1 MVNIY
6 SKTSLLKYTF
16 AGRGFLTPYFMKTP
30 LCCLP
35 YLYQILSNLSP
46 ALFCCLVSLTEWV
59 IMPHLMCYFLVYDIM
74 DLHMSSLGT
83 LVLQRFCGM
92 FHATWHQFTEF
103 YHMTWFF
110 AGTLI
115 WHHKRK
121 WWHTTHT
128 GANRLRHSY
137 KYMLSPPAMCSKQLS
152 VLHWMNNL
160 LISKFY
166 ITEFN
171 AET

>member
-1 MVNIY
+1 
-6 SKTSLLKYTF
+6 
-16 AGRGFLTPYFMKTP
+16 MKTP

-59 IMPHLMCYFLVYDIM
+59 IMPHLMCYFLLHDIM

-128 GANRLRHSY
+128 GANRLRHINICYHHLLCAQSSCLYYTEWIICWYQNFTLLSSMLKHKCWLDSVRPSSSY
-137 KYMLSPPAMCSKQLS
+137 EAKRILGNM
-152 VLHWMNNL
+152 V
-160 LISKFY
+160 
-166 ITEFN
+166 
-171 AET
+171 